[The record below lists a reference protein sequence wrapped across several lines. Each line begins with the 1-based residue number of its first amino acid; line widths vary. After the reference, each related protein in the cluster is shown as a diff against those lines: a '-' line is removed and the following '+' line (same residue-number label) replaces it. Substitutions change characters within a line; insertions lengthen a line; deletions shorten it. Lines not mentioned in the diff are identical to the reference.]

1 VGKGPVTVGA
11 LLGAIAGAA
20 LGNYLQK
27 HWPPEPDENELLLRR
42 LAKLEAEIEELEFQ
56 RRERKDPPASV
67 PTIEPVQPQARPQ
80 PFSELRGKPPEQQY
94 LVLSAD
100 RDFRLSRVDY
110 VSDLGTTVISE
121 DIEKSGC
128 RIEVPINEKK
138 VSRVWYLRQ
147 NVNATPTQFQ
157 FRCHLSLD
165 GVETQSVVPAV
176 IQQKSMWIGPARTIF
191 RQVTL
196 TP

>member
-1 VGKGPVTVGA
+1 

-20 LGNYLQK
+20 LGAYLQK
-27 HWPPEPDENELLLRR
+27 RWPPELDENELLLRR

-56 RRERKDPPASV
+56 RRERKGPPASV
-67 PTIEPVQPQARPQ
+67 PTMQRVQPHAGPG
-80 PFSELRGKPPEQQY
+80 PLSEVRGKPPDQQY

-100 RDFRLSRVDY
+100 RDFRLSRIDY
-110 VSDLGTTVISE
+110 VSNQGTTVISE
-121 DIEKSGC
+121 DIEKSGR

-165 GVETQSVVPAV
+165 GMETESVVPAV
-176 IQQKSMWIGPARTIF
+176 IQQKYMWIGPARTIF

>member
-1 VGKGPVTVGA
+1 

-20 LGNYLQK
+20 LGAYLQK
-27 HWPPEPDENELLLRR
+27 RWPPELDENELLLRR
-42 LAKLEAEIEELEFQ
+42 LAKLEAEIEELESQ
-56 RRERKDPPASV
+56 RRERKGPPASV
-67 PTIEPVQPQARPQ
+67 PTMQRVQPHAGPG
-80 PFSELRGKPPEQQY
+80 PLSEVRGKPPDQQY

-100 RDFRLSRVDY
+100 RDFRLSRIDY
-110 VSDLGTTVISE
+110 VSNQGTTVISE
-121 DIEKSGC
+121 DIEKSGR

-165 GVETQSVVPAV
+165 GMETESVVPAV
-176 IQQKSMWIGPARTIF
+176 IQQKYMWIGPARTIF